1 MKAIKNKNAS
11 NANDSNNKSVT
22 LSTEQHGMHQSVLL
36 NIFEDELQ
44 GLGTYGNEISFTL
57 TDVSEKD

>member
-1 MKAIKNKNAS
+1 M
-11 NANDSNNKSVT
+11 T